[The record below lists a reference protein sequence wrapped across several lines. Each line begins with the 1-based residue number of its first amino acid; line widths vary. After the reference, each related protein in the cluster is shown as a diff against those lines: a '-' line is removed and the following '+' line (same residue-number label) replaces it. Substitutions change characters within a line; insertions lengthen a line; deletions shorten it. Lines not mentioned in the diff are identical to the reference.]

1 MLLYSLI
8 ISVLNTLSVHTLLIR
23 KKPVWFCILVFL
35 LNTSLIY
42 LLVFLVEVFLGGSVF
57 EKYALTFTAFMNII
71 YICLIFQ
78 ESFPKK
84 VFTMFSVWIFSLITF
99 YFSIPVSKAFSLLIG
114 EQFLQ
119 DLSYFFRYLVQLIF
133 IVVSYYVLNKKYKK
147 ILDIVSNRTIIFMS
161 LYLFM
166 AFILLIYRYE
176 LSLAVYTNL
185 NFVYEML
192 LNLILIIWGYV
203 IVFTGISSSSRIISL
218 MYDYQMIENQVELQR
233 QNYST
238 LNESLNQLYAHKHD
252 ERHHINAIES
262 MVRQQSYK
270 ESLEYIEQYNRNE
283 ISTTILTVCKNFV
296 ADSIIKHYMGIAI
309 RKNIDFK
316 TDLIIP
322 EDLAI
327 NSLDL
332 CIVLG
337 NSLEN
342 AIEACDRLTDSQ
354 DKYIELTSK
363 IIGTH
368 IVLQITNS
376 FYGDI
381 VKVDNKIKSSKGG
394 ISHGIGLTNI
404 RETANKYNGNVE
416 IKYSDNMFE
425 ITIIMCTV
433 KEV

>member
-1 MLLYSLI
+1 MFLYSLI
-8 ISVLNTLSVHTLLIR
+8 ISVLNTLSVHTLLLR

-35 LNTSLIY
+35 LNTFLIY
-42 LLVFLVEVFLGGSVF
+42 LLVFLVKEFLGGSVF

-71 YICLIFQ
+71 YICLVFQ

-84 VFTMFSVWIFSLITF
+84 LFTMFSVWIFSLITF
-99 YFSIPVSKAFSLLIG
+99 YFSIPVSKTLSLLIG

-119 DLSYFFRYLVQLIF
+119 DLSYFFRFLVQILF
-133 IVVSYYVLNKKYKK
+133 IVISYFVLNKKYKK

-176 LSLAVYTNL
+176 ISFVAYTNF

-203 IVFTGISSSSRIISL
+203 IVFTGISSSSRTISL

-262 MVRQQSYK
+262 MVRQQNYK
-270 ESLEYIEQYNRNE
+270 EALDYIEQYNSNDM
-283 ISTTILTVCKNFV
+283 STTIPTLCNNFV

-309 RKNIDFK
+309 CKKIDFK

-322 EDLAI
+322 ENIGI

-363 IIGTH
+363 IVGTH
-368 IVLQITNS
+368 IIFQITNHY
-376 FYGDI
+376 YGDI
-381 VKVDNKIKSSKGG
+381 VTTNNIIKSSKGEP
-394 ISHGIGLTNI
+394 SHGIGLTNI

-416 IKYSDNMFE
+416 IKYSDNIFE
-425 ITIIMCTV
+425 ITIIMCTSY
-433 KEV
+433 

>member
-1 MLLYSLI
+1 MFLYSLV
-8 ISVLNTLSVHTLLIR
+8 ISVLNTLSVHTLLN
-23 KKPVWFCILVFL
+23 KKRPIWYCILLFI
-35 LNTSLIY
+35 LNTFMIY
-42 LLVFLVEVFLGGSVF
+42 LLVFVIKKNLGGSVF
-57 EKYALTFTAFMNII
+57 EKYALTFSAFLYII
-71 YICLIFQ
+71 YICLVFQ
-78 ESFPKK
+78 ESFSKK
-84 VFTMFSVWIFSLITF
+84 LFTMFSIWILSLITF
-99 YFSIPVSKAFSLLIG
+99 YFSIPISKALSPLIG

-119 DLSYFFRYLVQLIF
+119 DLSYFFRFLVQILF
-133 IVVSYYVLNKKYKK
+133 IVISYFVLNKKYKK
-147 ILDIVSNRTIIFMS
+147 ILDVVSNRTIIFMS

-176 LSLAVYTNL
+176 ISFATYTNF

-238 LNESLNQLYAHKHD
+238 LTESLNQLYAHKHD
-252 ERHHINAIES
+252 ERYHINAIES

-270 ESLEYIEQYNRNE
+270 EALEYIEQYNRNE
-283 ISTTILTVCKNFV
+283 ISTTIPTVCKNFV

-309 RKNIDFK
+309 RKNIAFK

-322 EDLAI
+322 EDIAI

-342 AIEACDRLTDSQ
+342 AIEACELLTNDQ
-354 DKYIELTSK
+354 DKYIELIAK
-363 IIGTH
+363 IVGTH

-376 FYGDI
+376 FYGYI
-381 VKVDNKIKSSKGG
+381 VKVS
-394 ISHGIGLTNI
+394 
-404 RETANKYNGNVE
+404 
-416 IKYSDNMFE
+416 M
-425 ITIIMCTV
+425 
-433 KEV
+433 